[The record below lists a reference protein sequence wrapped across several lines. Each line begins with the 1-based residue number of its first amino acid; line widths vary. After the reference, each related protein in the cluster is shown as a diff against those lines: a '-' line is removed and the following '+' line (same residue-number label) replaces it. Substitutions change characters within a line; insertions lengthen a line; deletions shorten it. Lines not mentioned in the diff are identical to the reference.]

1 MIGKMTSQ
9 VPSVDREGTKNWSR
23 RRGGATNDKV
33 QSATVSS
40 ADTGGERHLLPAPA
54 DRQTGSLRV
63 HSVYSLFTLTK
74 ERWSGVDAVA
84 LAPPFAPVTNGFH
97 NNLSRSTALNVK
109 TKFTKET

>member
-1 MIGKMTSQ
+1 MT
-9 VPSVDREGTKNWSR
+9 KF
-23 RRGGATNDKV
+23 KV
-33 QSATVSS
+33 QRCLLQTQEENVIFSLHLR
-40 ADTGGERHLLPAPA
+40 TGRLVVCRLQV
-54 DRQTGSLRV
+54 R
-63 HSVYSLFTLTK
+63 SVYSLFTLTK